1 MVIAKSCGVTLV
13 CATLAIQLQCAES
26 SLIKRLSER
35 CYDAKDEKE
44 DKRRVL
50 KKAPKTLDSRRN
62 IMHTK
67 MCKRMFVS
75 CI

>member
-26 SLIKRLSER
+26 SLIKRLSEW
-35 CYDAKDEKE
+35 CYDAKDKKG

-50 KKAPKTLDSRRN
+50 KNAPKKLDNRRN
-62 IMHTK
+62 IMHTIN
-67 MCKRMFVS
+67 V
-75 CI
+75 